1 MKRKILTAARY
12 LATVTG
18 VVLIFMVFVASRN
31 GTLDLASAMKLTMQN
46 AENTLREWFSCFH
59 FR

>member
-12 LATVTG
+12 LAAVTG
-18 VVLIFMVFVASRN
+18 VVLIFLVVVASRN

-46 AENTLREWFSCFH
+46 TENTLREWFSCFR